1 MEFTTVTAEA
11 VIDRAIAAL
20 GLPARDAEESLT
32 SYAERLAALGVT
44 AAKKT
49 EIARCL
55 AEAIA
60 AASVAAHDEVAHWLR
75 QAAKHIPTE

>member
-11 VIDRAIAAL
+11 VIDRAATAL
-20 GLPARDAEESLT
+20 GLPPRDAEESLT
-32 SYAERLAALGVT
+32 SYAERLAALGIT

-49 EIARCL
+49 ETARCL
-55 AEAIA
+55 GEAITA
-60 AASVAAHDEVAHWLR
+60 AKVAAHDEVAHWLR